1 MTFSL
6 FKATPIEKR
15 CVVTISFMQM
25 SFSFKILLNVKFYF
39 RLKDEHKRVPDK
51 TVIFLILLQGPNG
64 PNMIFDATF
73 KHCSV
78 NVSKSF
84 FQTET

>member
-51 TVIFLILLQGPNG
+51 TVIFFNTTSR
-64 PNMIFDATF
+64 AKRA
-73 KHCSV
+73 KHD
-78 NVSKSF
+78 F
-84 FQTET
+84 